1 MYSTQRPGNPFGGT
15 FRGEG
20 SPIDVLA
27 ILGVVFATFA
37 LQFFAATAILPALLR
52 LTPRV
57 WTSGFVWQIVTYPFI
72 GTGSPNFWIVLE
84 LYFLFLFARDV
95 FWRLG
100 RRNFWKLLAWA
111 CIPAALVALGVDLLM
126 RAVAGGTVA
135 QPMIL
140 MQGQWMLAAV
150 LISAYA
156 TLNREATIRL
166 MLILPIRAILFI
178 PLTIVFAFLGFLTTK
193 DLAGFLGICIAVGLT
208 FSFLTPGGIRRL
220 SRESKLRLQEAWYRQ
235 RMDRLRRKRGFTVV
249 KDQKAPPRDDLLN

>member
-1 MYSTQRPGNPFGGT
+1 MHNTQRPGNPFGST

-57 WTSGFVWQIVTYPFI
+57 WASGFVWQIFTYPFI
-72 GTGSPNFWIVLE
+72 GSGSPNFWIILE

-111 CIPAALVALGVDLLM
+111 CIPAALIALGVDLLM
-126 RAVAGGTVA
+126 RGIGIPGG
-135 QPMIL
+135 QPMFL

-156 TLNREATIRL
+156 TLNRDATIRL
-166 MLILPIRAILFI
+166 MLILPIRALLFI
-178 PLTIVFAFLGFLTTK
+178 PLTIVFAFLGFLSTK
-193 DLAGFLGICIAVGLT
+193 DLAGFLGICVGVGLT
-208 FSFLTPGGIRRL
+208 FAFLTPGGIRRL
-220 SRESKLRLQEAWYRQ
+220 SRESKLRIQEAWYRQ
-235 RMDRLRRKRGFTVV
+235 RMGRLRRKRGFTVV
-249 KDQKAPPRDDLLN
+249 KGKSARPNDDLLN